1 MAIWTE
7 VDKTV
12 KQWLKET
19 RVSILEA
26 LEHTL
31 NIDTKSNANDLVTN
45 VDKETEQFFVS
56 RIKEHYPQ
64 HKIVGEEGF
73 GDEVHELE
81 GIVWIIDPIDGTM
94 NFVHQKRNFFIS
106 IGILEDGIGKLGYLY
121 DVILDELYCASK
133 GEGAFLNDKVLPPLQ
148 QGNIEEAIIGFN
160 PASIHSEDAAST
172 FIPLLKDVRGARS
185 YGSAA
190 MEFAYVAT
198 GRMDAY
204 ISKGLS
210 PWDFAGGKIIVEE
223 LGGIVTDLRGNPV
236 NLLERSSILVARP
249 GLHKKLCR
257 YFQS

>member
-1 MAIWTE
+1 M
-7 VDKTV
+7 
-12 KQWLKET
+12 
-19 RVSILEA
+19 
-26 LEHTL
+26 
-31 NIDTKSNANDLVTN
+31 TKCS
-45 VDKETEQFFVS
+45 Q
-56 RIKEHYPQ
+56 
-64 HKIVGEEGF
+64 
-73 GDEVHELE
+73 
-81 GIVWIIDPIDGTM
+81 
-94 NFVHQKRNFFIS
+94 
-106 IGILEDGIGKLGYLY
+106 
-121 DVILDELYCASK
+121 
-133 GEGAFLNDKVLPPLQ
+133 PLQ

-172 FIPLLKDVRGARS
+172 FIPLLKDVRGARSYGSAAMDVRGARS